1 MPITKEQLGK
11 LIKNARKF
19 KSEQLGHKFTQ
30 NNLADEVG
38 KSRSYIGDIEAGRT
52 YPSFILLNKIAEI
65 CEVPLGFFQDAAGT
79 DIEKQLEG
87 YPEIEEKT
95 NLKENYDKYEIYTSF
110 KTPEEAMKFILQQPA
125 IMGFGGFDINKM
137 TDEETMDFANE
148 LLRQL
153 QLISYKYKK

>member
-1 MPITKEQLGK
+1 MPITKENLGK
-11 LIKNARKF
+11 LIKNARKL
-19 KSEQLGHKFTQ
+19 KSKQIGHKFTQ
-30 NNLADEVG
+30 NNLADAVG

-52 YPSFILLNKIAEI
+52 YPSFILLNKIADV
-65 CEVPLGFFQDAAGT
+65 CEVPLSFFQSSAGT
-79 DIEKQLEG
+79 EVMEEPEG
-87 YPEIEEKT
+87 HCEI
-95 NLKENYDKYEIYTSF
+95 KENKNSVENYNKYEISSL

-137 TDEETMDFANE
+137 TDEEIMDFANE

>member
-19 KSEQLGHKFTQ
+19 KSEQIGYKFTQ
-30 NNLADEVG
+30 NSLADAVE

-52 YPSFILLNKIAEI
+52 YPSFKLLSKIAEA
-65 CEVPLGFFQDAAGT
+65 CGVSLGFFQDGTNT
-79 DIEKQLEG
+79 DIEKQLE
-87 YPEIEEKT
+87 E
-95 NLKENYDKYEIYTSF
+95 YDDSSDADF
-110 KTPEEAMKFILQQPA
+110 KTPEEAMKFIIQQPA
-125 IMGFGGFDINKM
+125 IMGFGGFDIRTM
-137 TDEETMDFANE
+137 TDEEIMDFANE

>member
-1 MPITKEQLGK
+1 MPITKENLGK
-11 LIKNARKF
+11 LIKNARKL
-19 KSEQLGHKFTQ
+19 KSKQIGHKFTQ
-30 NNLADEVG
+30 NNLADAVG

-52 YPSFILLNKIAEI
+52 YPSFILLNKIAEV
-65 CEVPLGFFQDAAGT
+65 CEVPLNFFQDA
-79 DIEKQLEG
+79 EG
-87 YPEIEEKT
+87 HGVMEEAKGHYEIK
-95 NLKENYDKYEIYTSF
+95 KDPVENYNKYQINSSL

-137 TDEETMDFANE
+137 TDEEIMEFANE